1 MKDEEI
7 LRLIE
12 LLSEEARQTKKLAN
26 AAEKTALAAE
36 KTAEAAAKTADAAM
50 KRADAAWEIVM
61 INRNQTQDTLDRL
74 NRPWWKKL
82 LG

>member
-12 LLSEEARQTKKLAN
+12 LFSEEARQTKKLAN

-36 KTAEAAAKTADAAM
+36 KTADAAM

-61 INRNQTQDTLDRL
+61 ITRNQTQDTLDRL

>member
-12 LLSEEARQTKKLAN
+12 LLSEEARQTKRLAN
-26 AAEKTALAAE
+26 AAEKTALAAG
-36 KTAEAAAKTADAAM
+36 KTADAAM

-61 INRNQTQDTLDRL
+61 ITRNQTQDTLDRL